1 MVMEMEA
8 DMERVLER
16 FDLLLD
22 RDGDGREEE
31 KNPCERSRRGSS
43 AVLLDPS
50 VPKNVASHG
59 CGGGSVRGSAGGSD
73 RGSGGGG
80 GSPGKEA
87 GGGEVKER
95 IARALR
101 IYKDATED
109 DDERGGG
116 GEGDG
121 VGSGVLVQVWAP
133 ARDGDRRVLATR
145 GQPFVLAPPQC
156 HRLFQYR
163 TVSLTHAFPV
173 AGAAAPGERGLPGRV
188 FDAGAPEWT
197 PNVQYYGSGEYA
209 RISYALIYDIQA
221 ALALPILDPDTGA
234 CLAVL
239 ELVTTSPR
247 LRFAAEVGKLCKAL
261 QAVALRGCEI
271 CLPVAEICDDE
282 AAQLRL
288 AMSEVSELLSK
299 VSEAH
304 GLPLAQAW
312 VRCTRCSDATEQHAS
327 LTAAGAPFH
336 LADASLHGFREAC
349 VEHHLRAGRGGHVG
363 EAAAA
368 RRPRFCAD
376 VTKYSMDAYPLAHH
390 ARFCGLAGCL
400 AVCVQLRRDDD
411 DDAASMDGGHGRE
424 QCVLEFFLPP
434 DCRDGA
440 AQKAAVEAVA
450 AMITE
455 RVGNG
460 DLKAI
465 AISGLEDLSFEVF
478 ADGEWTG
485 QPDRVTMADTPE
497 LELDD
502 HGGDQRY
509 SDEEDV
515 HLAAAVDGV
524 DIGATEKHHEGQHGG
539 EDPTSRVGN
548 KKKGKRKGEKT
559 FSLEELQQYFS
570 GSLKD
575 AARSLGVCPTTMKRI
590 CRQHGI
596 SRWPFRKIA
605 KANRSLD
612 KIKLVFESVK
622 CLSKS
627 MAAAVASQQAPAPA
641 PAPAAAHHAPPALPC
656 LSSALGVASSQGSCQ
671 EPPHLKNTALSKP
684 PRGCGDTGLVTIKAS
699 YRGDIIR
706 FRVPCSAGVAAV
718 KREVAV
724 RLGLEDGAFDVK
736 YLDDDNEWVLLSCDA
751 DFQECLD
758 VVPALSGASSSSG
771 SRAAQPVVRLMVQEV
786 ADVLGSSCGSS
797 D

>member
-1 MVMEMEA
+1 MVTMETDA
-8 DMERVLER
+8 DDVERVLER

-22 RDGDGREEE
+22 RGGDGDGGGGREG
-31 KNPCERSRRGSS
+31 NPC
-43 AVLLDPS
+43 
-50 VPKNVASHG
+50 
-59 CGGGSVRGSAGGSD
+59 GSD
-73 RGSGGGG
+73 RRSGGGG
-80 GSPGKEA
+80 DGSPGKGA

-101 IYKDATED
+101 IYKDAAAADGED
-109 DDERGGG
+109 GGG
-116 GEGDG
+116 GG
-121 VGSGVLVQVWAP
+121 GVLVQVWAP
-133 ARDGDRRVLATR
+133 ARDGERRRVLATR

-173 AGAAAPGERGLPGRV
+173 AGAAAAGERGLPGRV

-221 ALALPILDPDTGA
+221 ALALPILDPGSGA

-247 LRFAAEVGKLCKAL
+247 LRFADEVDKLCRAL
-261 QAVALRGCEI
+261 QAVALRGSEI
-271 CLPVAEICDDE
+271 CRPATEICSDD
-282 AAQLRL
+282 AADRP
-288 AMSEVSELLSK
+288 AMSEVSELLTA
-299 VSEAH
+299 VCEAH
-304 GLPLAQAW
+304 KLPLAQAW
-312 VRCTRCSDATEQHAS
+312 VRCRRCSPDTARDAA
-327 LTAAGAPFH
+327 LAAAGAPFH
-336 LADASLHGFREAC
+336 LAGDEGARGFRDAS
-349 VEHHLRAGRGGHVG
+349 VEHHLRAGRGGLAG

-368 RRPRFCAD
+368 GRARFCAD
-376 VTKYSMDAYPLAHH
+376 VAKYSMDAYPLAHH

-400 AVCVQLRRDDD
+400 AVCVWLSGGGG
-411 DDAASMDGGHGRE
+411 DASIGDGGRE
-424 QCVLEFFLPP
+424 LCVLEFFLPP
-434 DCRDGA
+434 DCRSGA
-440 AQKAAVEAVA
+440 AQKAAADAIAALIVERA
-450 AMITE
+450 
-455 RVGNG
+455 GSG
-460 DLKAI
+460 DLKAVTI
-465 AISGLEDLSFEVF
+465 SSLQDLADRAI
-478 ADGEWTG
+478 
-485 QPDRVTMADTPE
+485 MAGAPE

-502 HGGDQRY
+502 HGHGGDWRD
-509 SDEEDV
+509 SDEEDA
-515 HLAAAVDGV
+515 HLAAVDGV
-524 DIGATEKHHEGQHGG
+524 DIGTSKMHHEEQNVC
-539 EDPTSRVGN
+539 EDPRTQVGK

-559 FSLEELQQYFS
+559 VSLEELQQYFS

-612 KIKLVFESVK
+612 KIKRVFESVH
-622 CLSKS
+622 CPSKP
-627 MAAAVASQQAPAPA
+627 MADAAAPPQKVLALAPALA
-641 PAPAAAHHAPPALPC
+641 PADVHRPPSLPC

-671 EPPHLKNTALSKP
+671 EPPHPKNTAMSRLSWD
-684 PRGCGDTGLVTIKAS
+684 GGDTGVVTVKAS
-699 YRGDIIR
+699 HRGDIVR

-718 KREVAV
+718 KAEVAK
-724 RLGLEDGAFDVK
+724 RLGLEEGAFDVK

-751 DFQECLD
+751 DFQECLT
-758 VVPALSGASSSSG
+758 VVPAMSGTASASASSG
-771 SRAAQPVVRLMVQEV
+771 FGAAQPVVRLMVQEV